1 LSDSTARDLQHR
13 GVTASRMDVV
23 PPGLDLARYSVNGSG
38 PADDLLLV
46 YVGRLKRY
54 KGLDVV
60 LRALLRVR
68 RHVPDAQLVLV
79 GKGSD
84 RPRLERLV
92 RSLALGD
99 AVRFA
104 GYVSEETKIDW
115 LRRARAVVYPSPKEG
130 WGIATMEAAAC
141 GTPVI
146 ASDADGLRDAVRDGT
161 TGLLVPH
168 HDVDCWAE
176 RMMQVLEDTPLRRR
190 LGEASREWACQFDW
204 HAQAEKLRR
213 VLEDAMAGTAA
224 APRGESA

>member
-1 LSDSTARDLQHR
+1 
-13 GVTASRMDVV
+13 
-23 PPGLDLARYSVNGSG
+23 
-38 PADDLLLV
+38 LLV

-60 LRALLRVR
+60 LRALVRVR
-68 RHVPDAQLVLV
+68 RQVPNTQLVLV
-79 GKGSD
+79 GKGTD
-84 RPRLERLV
+84 RPRLERLI
-92 RSLALGD
+92 RSLDLGD

-104 GYVSEETKIDW
+104 GYVSEERKIDW

-168 HDVDCWAE
+168 RDVDRWTQ
-176 RMMQVLEDTPLRRR
+176 RMIQVLQDAPLRRR
-190 LGEASREWACQFDW
+190 LGAASREWACQFDW
-204 HAQAEKLRR
+204 NAQAEKIRR
-213 VLEDAMAGTAA
+213 ILEDAVAGTAA
-224 APRGESA
+224 APQDDIR